1 MSVCIKVV
9 QNECGAVH
17 GELPL
22 DVALLRNQQDALLTS
37 IDDAEDFIEYG
48 NGETK
53 EHREK
58 QIVLLGG
65 VVDMLDNILD
75 CTR

>member
-1 MSVCIKVV
+1 
-9 QNECGAVH
+9 
-17 GELPL
+17 
-22 DVALLRNQQDALLTS
+22 LLTS

-75 CTR
+75 CAK